1 MLDKVCE
8 VAFFLSGGIVG
19 YAYIL
24 YPMIMGALPSVEASA
39 PSKISR
45 AMANYPT
52 VSMLISAYNEGA
64 VIRARIRN
72 FLEGRYPG
80 WSEIII
86 VSDGSTDATAEVAR
100 AMVSDRVRVLELPEN
115 RGKATALDF
124 AVKHARGEILIFSD
138 ATSVFHPDA
147 VTHLTR
153 RFADPEVGLVTGK
166 VKAYGPEIVGLY
178 HRYERY
184 LERREAHNGV
194 LATAHGCIYAMR
206 RELWRRHDPALV
218 DDFLAPILVSLSAKR
233 AVAEPDAICIEEF
246 PGDVQF
252 GRQVRMVSL
261 AALTF
266 HRLLPELVRARRYRS
281 LLVLISHKLLRWLTV
296 VWLAVL
302 VLSTAWLM
310 RLGGI
315 YLVAAAIQLAFWMM
329 FAVGALAT
337 RKGHAGPIT
346 FAYQFVVINAAAL
359 VGVFRFARGKVPLVW
374 ETKPPRMAR
383 A

>member
-115 RGKATALDF
+115 RGKATGLDF
-124 AVKHARGEILIFSD
+124 AVKHARGEIL
-138 ATSVFHPDA
+138 
-147 VTHLTR
+147 
-153 RFADPEVGLVTGK
+153 
-166 VKAYGPEIVGLY
+166 
-178 HRYERY
+178 
-184 LERREAHNGV
+184 
-194 LATAHGCIYAMR
+194 
-206 RELWRRHDPALV
+206 
-218 DDFLAPILVSLSAKR
+218 
-233 AVAEPDAICIEEF
+233 
-246 PGDVQF
+246 
-252 GRQVRMVSL
+252 
-261 AALTF
+261 
-266 HRLLPELVRARRYRS
+266 
-281 LLVLISHKLLRWLTV
+281 
-296 VWLAVL
+296 
-302 VLSTAWLM
+302 
-310 RLGGI
+310 
-315 YLVAAAIQLAFWMM
+315 
-329 FAVGALAT
+329 
-337 RKGHAGPIT
+337 
-346 FAYQFVVINAAAL
+346 
-359 VGVFRFARGKVPLVW
+359 
-374 ETKPPRMAR
+374 
-383 A
+383 